1 MTATDHT
8 TQTHA
13 VNKLLPF
20 PAELYTDMGGDDWNP
35 RIYFGN
41 TDPASDLRDNRAGI
55 DTTWWLELDQGTTV
69 LISPHG
75 ADVDP
80 ATIAAWI
87 TTTLTEQG
95 YTL

>member
-1 MTATDHT
+1 MTTTDHT

-20 PAELYTDMGGDDWNP
+20 PTELYTDMGGDDWNP
-35 RIYFGN
+35 QIYFGN
-41 TDPASDLRDNRAGI
+41 TDPASDLRDHRAGI
-55 DTTWWLELDQGTTV
+55 DTTWWLELDHGTTV
-69 LISPHG
+69 LISTHG
-75 ADVDP
+75 ADVAP